1 MASEKLL
8 KFIREGGISAE
19 AIEFSGSVHT
29 VADAAKEAGVGE
41 EDLIKTVVGLAG
53 DAPFVAVL
61 PGNRKLDFTKMR
73 ALLGTGKVSIARPE
87 RVLSITGYPVGG
99 VPPVFEGAEGIG
111 FFFIDRAVLSREF
124 VLGGGGD
131 SKSLLKISPAE
142 ILRITKGTL
151 AEISV

>member
-1 MASEKLL
+1 MSSEKLL
-8 KFIREGGISAE
+8 KFIRDSGVSAE

-29 VADAAKEAGVGE
+29 VADAAREAGVGE

-53 DAPFVAVL
+53 DSPFVAVL
-61 PGNRKLDFTKMR
+61 PGNRKLDLGKMR

-99 VPPVFEGAEGIG
+99 VPPVFEGAEGIAL
-111 FFFIDRAVLSREF
+111 FFVDKKVLSKEF

-142 ILRITKGTL
+142 ILRVSKGKL